1 LERKSKPIFDLLEQT
16 NHDWE
21 AVLFC
26 LLAKNFGLNTN
37 GEIFFKNRAKYSFSI
52 VRKESFEVENLEALV
67 FWNCRIIDSEKEDNI
82 LKI

>member
-37 GEIFFKNRAKYSFSI
+37 GEIFLEIAKYSFSI

-67 FWNCRIIDSEKEDNI
+67 LEPQDYWILKRKIII